1 MLKEKYGPWAVIVGG
16 SEGIGACF
24 ATQLAE
30 QGFNLVLIARK
41 PDPLRTLK
49 DGIGASF
56 DVEVRT
62 LALDVTS
69 DEMLATVAAATD
81 DVEVG
86 LLIYNAGASSP
97 KPFLDSPL
105 SDALNTIR
113 LNPIGQISL
122 AHHFGQK
129 MRQRGKGGMIF
140 LGSLAGA
147 AGGAGHAAYCASKA
161 FTQILAESLW
171 AELAP
176 AGIDV
181 LGLIIAATM
190 TPFMER
196 SGFPGDASS
205 AALSDTITTQRM
217 GSDNDDPTDA
227 PPGVANIPFAD
238 PADIA
243 RIGLEN
249 IGNGPIQLPPELAG
263 AFSYLAGAPRSE
275 AALFTSKG
283 IAAMSFTQ
291 SSH

>member
-49 DGIGASF
+49 DEIGASF

-62 LALDVTS
+62 LALDITS
-69 DEMLATVAAATD
+69 DEMLAKVAAATD

-86 LLIYNAGASSP
+86 LLIYNAGSSSP

-105 SDALNTIR
+105 SDALHTIR

-140 LGSLAGA
+140 MGSLAGA

-161 FTQILAESLW
+161 FTQVLAESLW

-196 SGFPGDASS
+196 SGFSRDALSAASS
-205 AALSDTITTQRM
+205 DAATAQQA
-217 GSDNDDPTDA
+217 GSDNEG
-227 PPGVANIPFAD
+227 PPAGVANIPFAD

-249 IGNGPIQLPPELAG
+249 IGNGPIQLPPELAE
-263 AFSYLAGAPRSE
+263 AFAYLAGAPRAE
-275 AALFTSKG
+275 ASLFTSKG
-283 IAAMSFTQ
+283 IAAMKFAEP
-291 SSH
+291 SH